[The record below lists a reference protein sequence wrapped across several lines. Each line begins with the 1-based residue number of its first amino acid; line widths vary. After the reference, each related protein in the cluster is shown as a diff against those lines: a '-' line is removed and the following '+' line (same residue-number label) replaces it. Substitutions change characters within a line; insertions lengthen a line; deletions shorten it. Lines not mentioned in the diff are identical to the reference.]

1 MNDPVNKL
9 VVIDAAEQ
17 SAPQAAAAARLT
29 PVQWIVCAVA
39 CLGFAFDL
47 YETLMMALLVRPA
60 LTDLG
65 HLRPGTPAFNL
76 WVGLLFY
83 LPNVAAG
90 IFGLLG
96 GYLTDL
102 FGRMR
107 ILVWSILLYRLSD
120 CAASLSTS
128 LTQLLIF
135 RCATLIGVS
144 VEFVAA
150 ITWLAELFPNPKR
163 RESILGITQA
173 FYTVG
178 GLMVAGAYYLA
189 VTHAE
194 ALPLIRGG
202 HEAWRYTLLSG
213 LIPAIP
219 LLLVR
224 PFLPESPM
232 WREKKRGIRLDRPRL
247 SELFQPALRKT
258 TLIATFLFAC
268 SYALPLGAL
277 QHTVRMVSGLAELQT
292 LPPRQIEQVASGVQ
306 LFQELGG
313 ATGRILFA
321 LLVVHIVSQR
331 RRALLF
337 FLPSLVVFPF
347 LYFFAATRT
356 LALLHL
362 GLFLATMLFNALHS
376 FWGNYLPRVYPTR
389 LRGTGESFAAN
400 IGGRVIGVTAALMT
414 TTLSNVMPGTGHA
427 AQLAHSAG
435 VVALFFLLLGSIGTV
450 WLREPA
456 GDQLPD

>member
-1 MNDPVNKL
+1 
-9 VVIDAAEQ
+9 
-17 SAPQAAAAARLT
+17 LT
-29 PVQWIVCAVA
+29 PIQWLVCAVA

-47 YETLMMALLVRPA
+47 YETLMMALVVRPA

-83 LPNVAAG
+83 LPNVASG

-96 GYLTDL
+96 GYFTDL
-102 FGRMR
+102 FGRKR
-107 ILVWSILLYRLSD
+107 ILVWSILFYSLSA
-120 CAASLSTS
+120 CAASFSTS

-135 RCATLIGVS
+135 RCTTLIGVS

-163 RESILGITQA
+163 RETVLGVTQA
-173 FYTVG
+173 FHTVG

-194 ALPLIRGG
+194 AFPMIRGG

-224 PFLPESPM
+224 PFLPESPL
-232 WREKKRGIRLDRPRL
+232 WREKRSGIRLDRPRL
-247 SELFQPALRKT
+247 SELFQPALIKT
-258 TLIATFLFAC
+258 TLIATLLFAC
-268 SYALPLGAL
+268 TYALPLGAI
-277 QHTVRMVSGLAELQT
+277 QHTVRMVSGLADVQS

-306 LFQELGG
+306 MFQELGG
-313 ATGRILFA
+313 ATGRVLFA
-321 LLVVHIVSQR
+321 LLVIHVVSQR

-337 FLPSLVVFPF
+337 FLPSLIVFPF

-356 LALLHL
+356 LALLQL
-362 GLFLATMLFNALHS
+362 GIFLATLLFNALHS

-389 LRGTGESFAAN
+389 LRGTGEGFAAN

-414 TTLSNVMPGTGHA
+414 TTLSNVMPGAGHA

-435 VVALFFLLLGSIGTV
+435 VVALIFLLLGSIGTF
-450 WLREPA
+450 WIPEPA

>member
-1 MNDPVNKL
+1 
-9 VVIDAAEQ
+9 
-17 SAPQAAAAARLT
+17 
-29 PVQWIVCAVA
+29 
-39 CLGFAFDL
+39 
-47 YETLMMALLVRPA
+47 MMALLVRPA

-83 LPNVAAG
+83 IPNVSAG
-90 IFGLLG
+90 VFGLLG
-96 GYLTDL
+96 GYFTDL
-102 FGRMR
+102 FGRKR
-107 ILVWSILLYRLSD
+107 ILIWSILLYSVSA
-120 CAASLSTS
+120 CAASFSTS
-128 LTQLLIF
+128 LSQLLVF
-135 RCATLIGVS
+135 RCLTLIGVS

-163 RESILGITQA
+163 RESVLGFTQA
-173 FYTVG
+173 FHTVG

-194 ALPLIRGG
+194 SLPMIRGG

-219 LLLVR
+219 LLLIR
-224 PFLPESPM
+224 PFLPESPL
-232 WREKKRGIRLDRPRL
+232 WREKKSAIRLERPRI

-258 TLIATFLFAC
+258 TLIATLLFAC
-268 SYALPLGAL
+268 SYALPLGAT
-277 QHTVRMVSGLAELQT
+277 QHTVRMVSGLADVQN

-306 LFQELGG
+306 MFQELGG
-313 ATGRILFA
+313 TAGRILFA
-321 LLVVHIVSQR
+321 LFVIHVVSQR

-337 FLPSLVVFPF
+337 FVPSLIVFPF

-362 GLFLATMLFNALHS
+362 GIFLATMLFNGLHS

-400 IGGRVIGVTAALMT
+400 IGGRVIGVSAALLT
-414 TTLSNVMPGTGHA
+414 TTLSNVMPGAGHA
-427 AQLAHSAG
+427 AKLAHSAG
-435 VVALFFLLLGSIGTV
+435 AVAVLFLVLGLIGTF
-450 WLREPA
+450 WLQEPH
-456 GDQLPD
+456 GDRLPD